1 MRQEGERW
9 WSSETVAVVTGANKG
24 IGLEIVRQLAKEGV
38 TVVLTARDANRG
50 KDALAYLK
58 GQGLN
63 NVNFHP
69 LDVGSDESIKRLTEW
84 LRTTYG
90 GIDILINNAGIGG
103 KGVSLE
109 NAKLVLGTNYFAV
122 KNVTKSLLPILRDTP
137 NGARVIVVA
146 SRTGQFKAMENKDYL
161 KPLLDREHITEA
173 MVDSF
178 ANKYMEEVG
187 NGTWK
192 ERGWPDWS
200 KWGYPSPMQ
209 TYSVSKMCV
218 IAYVSALHNS
228 SSSSLDQHQHHCQH
242 HCQHHYQHHH
252 QHQQQQHHHLLVG
265 QPERK
270 QEINVFSCCP
280 GYVATDMN
288 NYRGNKT
295 LEEGADTPVWLA
307 LHSPQGGSGKFW
319 YERKVIEF

>member
-38 TVVLTARDANRG
+38 TVVLTARDASRG

-146 SRTGQFKAMENKDYL
+146 SRTGQFKAMENKEYL

-200 KWGYPSPMQ
+200 KLGYPSPMQ
-209 TYSVSKMCV
+209 SYSVSKMCV

-228 SSSSLDQHQHHCQH
+228 SSSSLDHHQHHCQH
-242 HCQHHYQHHH
+242 HHQHHYQH
-252 QHQQQQHHHLLVG
+252 QQQHHHLLVG

-270 QEINVFSCCP
+270 QDINFFSCCP

>member
-9 WSSETVAVVTGANKG
+9 WSNETVAVVTGANKG

-63 NVNFHP
+63 HVNFHP

-84 LRTTYG
+84 LRMTYG

-122 KNVTKSLLPILRDTP
+122 KNVTKSLLPILRNTP
-137 NGARVIVVA
+137 SGARVIVVA

-192 ERGWPDWS
+192 ERGWPDWT
-200 KWGYPSPMQ
+200 KWGWPSPMQ
-209 TYSVSKMCV
+209 TYSISKMCV
-218 IAYVSALHNS
+218 IAYV
-228 SSSSLDQHQHHCQH
+228 
-242 HCQHHYQHHH
+242 
-252 QHQQQQHHHLLVG
+252 
-265 QPERK
+265 K
-270 QEINVFSCCP
+270 INVFSCCP

-288 NYRGNKT
+288 NNRGDKT